1 MCYKSVSQCV
11 DEESEE
17 WFIDYMMGKC
27 LEKMYKVFKEYFNF
41 YRQVFCYFQ
50 FLLILYKLNIDI
62 LEGDG
67 SFSCSFFNY
76 F

>member
-50 FLLILYKLNIDI
+50 F
-62 LEGDG
+62 
-67 SFSCSFFNY
+67 
-76 F
+76 